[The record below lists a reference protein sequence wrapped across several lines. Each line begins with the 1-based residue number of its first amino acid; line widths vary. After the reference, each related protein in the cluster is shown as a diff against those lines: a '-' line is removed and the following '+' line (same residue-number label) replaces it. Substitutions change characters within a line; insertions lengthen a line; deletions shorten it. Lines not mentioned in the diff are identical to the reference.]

1 LGPKKNPYEFIK
13 GVLDELYKFDID
25 KSFTSKERAFLEKV
39 KTLFPGLEGEDLKKA
54 LCLPGTI
61 CRLSKWMSNLEDLLS
76 DDFCK
81 AVEKD
86 DWPTF
91 QALIQLLS
99 GPNIET
105 RPVSDLITQNLR
117 YKLDVQAM
125 LKDTYVR
132 DLFLTVQLFFF
143 RSPPTD
149 YSNKEK
155 MKEIL
160 GGLEVSDQ
168 ELSRA
173 MIMSK
178 FLDPRK
184 VSNQESP

>member
-1 LGPKKNPYEFIK
+1 M
-13 GVLDELYKFDID
+13 
-25 KSFTSKERAFLEKV
+25 
-39 KTLFPGLEGEDLKKA
+39 
-54 LCLPGTI
+54 I
-61 CRLSKWMSNLEDLLS
+61 CQLSKWMSNLEDLLS

-81 AVEKD
+81 AVEQD
-86 DWPTF
+86 DGTTF

-105 RPVSDLITQNLR
+105 RPVSDLIKQNLR
-117 YKLDVQAM
+117 FKLDAQAM
-125 LKDTYVR
+125 LKDTYAS
-132 DLFLTVQLFFF
+132 DLLLTVKLFFV

-160 GGLEVSDQ
+160 GDLEVSDQ

-178 FLDPRK
+178 FLDPPK